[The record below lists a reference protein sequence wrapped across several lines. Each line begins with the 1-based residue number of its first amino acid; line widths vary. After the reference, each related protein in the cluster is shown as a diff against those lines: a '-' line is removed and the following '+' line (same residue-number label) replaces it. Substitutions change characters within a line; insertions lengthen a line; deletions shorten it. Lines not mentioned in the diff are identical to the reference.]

1 MEFPALFQVTQVICQ
16 HTIFLGLGNFY
27 DSGDVN
33 QLTKLISNTL
43 NILNLEKQKS
53 LSVLKDIKA
62 IYSVENAYQ
71 EVIKLLEVNYEL
83 NNQSIRHLEKILT
96 TNDNNSESFIAKA
109 KYMIKNALIKMR
121 ILR

>member
-1 MEFPALFQVTQVICQ
+1 M
-16 HTIFLGLGNFY
+16 
-27 DSGDVN
+27 
-33 QLTKLISNTL
+33 
-43 NILNLEKQKS
+43 
-53 LSVLKDIKA
+53 KDIKA

-71 EVIKLLEVNYEL
+71 EVIKLLEVNYDL

-96 TNDNNSESFIAKA
+96 TNDNNSESFIAKV